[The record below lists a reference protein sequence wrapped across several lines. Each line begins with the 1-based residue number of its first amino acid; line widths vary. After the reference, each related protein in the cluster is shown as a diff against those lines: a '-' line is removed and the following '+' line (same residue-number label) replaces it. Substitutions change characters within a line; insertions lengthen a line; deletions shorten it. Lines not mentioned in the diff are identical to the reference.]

1 MLGSSCSQR
10 LESHI
15 FMILQVGEGDSSIAI
30 IQVILLIFLV
40 LLLNAPYHLLRLLMV
55 LHYVTGH
62 HRDRQQTSAL

>member
-1 MLGSSCSQR
+1 
-10 LESHI
+10 
-15 FMILQVGEGDSSIAI
+15 MILQVGEGDSSIAI

>member
-1 MLGSSCSQR
+1 MLGSNCSQR
-10 LESHI
+10 LESCI

-62 HRDRQQTSAL
+62 HRDRQQTSPL